1 MAKTSNVYKDKKTG
15 KYYFVA
21 SLGFDL
27 KGKRIQKFKRGF
39 KTAKEA
45 KKAYNQFMIDYQE
58 KREKITFGNFYEEY
72 YKCWYKNHVKEG
84 TFKTNT
90 GI

>member
-27 KGKRIQKFKRGF
+27 KGK
-39 KTAKEA
+39 E
-45 KKAYNQFMIDYQE
+45 
-58 KREKITFGNFYEEY
+58 
-72 YKCWYKNHVKEG
+72 YKNLSVDLRQQRRQK
-84 TFKTNT
+84 KL
-90 GI
+90 IISL

>member
-1 MAKTSNVYKDKKTG
+1 
-15 KYYFVA
+15 
-21 SLGFDL
+21 
-27 KGKRIQKFKRGF
+27 
-39 KTAKEA
+39 
-45 KKAYNQFMIDYQE
+45 MIDYQE

-90 GI
+90 GIIENHLSIFNEVQINAIETVDLQN

>member
-58 KREKITFGNFYEEY
+58 KRETKNIINAGTKIMLR
-72 YKCWYKNHVKEG
+72 KVLLRP
-84 TFKTNT
+84 
-90 GI
+90 IQV